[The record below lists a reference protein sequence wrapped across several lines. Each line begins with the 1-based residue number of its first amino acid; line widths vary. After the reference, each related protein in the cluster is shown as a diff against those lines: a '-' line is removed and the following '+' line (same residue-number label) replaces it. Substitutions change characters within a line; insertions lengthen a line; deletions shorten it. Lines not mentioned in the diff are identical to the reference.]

1 VFYELFRSLLQN
13 SLFNDNLQNDPDS
26 KYFVFFTDDNAGD
39 NLGRDF
45 GTTQSILIQNTA
57 LAPRTVSAQP
67 SIGFDYD
74 YDGNIQR
81 GGSSAGTNAPFTAVA
96 PICTICVTTGSIT
109 RSTANVINFVAALKE
124 IILHNLKFK

>member
-13 SLFNDNLQNDPDS
+13 SIFNDNLQNDPDS

-96 PICTICVTTGSIT
+96 PIWCTICVTTGSIT
-109 RSTANVINFVAALKE
+109 RSTANVINFVAALE
-124 IILHNLKFK
+124 RNYFT